1 MPAPI
6 VLSYLYA
13 ALAEPFGLAI
23 ATPDLPRLR
32 TALHAAKRGACDPAL
47 DGIILR
53 SSVHNP
59 HGELWIINSSPA
71 LGAALTPQPASHVG
85 PPSSPEGV
93 LPADELTFSTLDGSV
108 EGPREGE
115 G

>member
-59 HGELWIINSSPA
+59 HGELWIINSI
-71 LGAALTPQPASHVG
+71 PQPA
-85 PPSSPEGV
+85 PSESAHASTALPLQPTDDLDFGAEG
-93 LPADELTFSTLDGSV
+93 
-108 EGPREGE
+108 
-115 G
+115 